1 MIQTIL
7 ECAFG
12 LIIILAAFNEEKLV
26 ILEDKL
32 IKKIDVTSAED
43 VITLE
48 KPKETFF
55 EKILKIFFKI
65 MIYV

>member
-32 IKKIDVTSAED
+32 FKKI
-43 VITLE
+43 
-48 KPKETFF
+48 KRR
-55 EKILKIFFKI
+55 
-65 MIYV
+65 